1 MKRILGSVLLLGMI
15 LSSTAMASAIEI
27 QPFRESPTLASYAV
41 KVYSGNGK
49 GEIIVSYDVAAS
61 IWADSIGI
69 ECIRFYTECGDLVD
83 TVYGSTRNGL
93 VRTNGSIHIDDFIY
107 DLPSGENYYAEVV
120 VFAEYKGVY
129 DSRTRTTNTV
139 WVR

>member
-1 MKRILGSVLLLGMI
+1 LRRILASI
-15 LSSTAMASAIEI
+15 LSFGIMLSYPVTASAVDV

-41 KVYSGNGK
+41 KLYAGNEK
-49 GEIIVSYDVAAS
+49 GEIIVSYDIAAS
-61 IWADSIGI
+61 IWADSLGV
-69 ECIRFYTECGDLVD
+69 ECIRFYTEDGDLVD
-83 TVYGSTRNGL
+83 TVYGSTSNGL
-93 VRTNGSIHIDDFIY
+93 VRTNYSFHMADFDY
-107 DLPSGENYYAEVV
+107 DLPSGDYYYAEVT